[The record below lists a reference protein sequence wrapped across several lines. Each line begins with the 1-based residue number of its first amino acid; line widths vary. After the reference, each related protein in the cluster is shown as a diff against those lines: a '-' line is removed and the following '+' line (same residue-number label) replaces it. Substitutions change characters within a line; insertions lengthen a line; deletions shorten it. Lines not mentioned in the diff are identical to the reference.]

1 MWTFIAL
8 AVMFVV
14 QVMGTMVMY
23 APSILAPAAH
33 VDIGV
38 SASSVGVLSSICYGG
53 AIAATIISGQ
63 AIARFGP
70 LRWSQFCLLML
81 ACSTG
86 LIASGNLL
94 LVVMGGLILG
104 AGYGPLTPAS
114 STILVKRV
122 PEQLR
127 ATILSIKQTGVPAAG
142 VLTGAIIPSLILL
155 FSWKVAILILG
166 GMCVLL
172 AALIQP
178 TREEFDHGDL
188 AVSPVSKQSIV
199 ESLKMLST
207 DPRLREIGLMSFMY
221 SGMQMMFVSFFV
233 VYLTEHVGFTLLQAG
248 GAMAVGMIAG
258 ILARVLWGVISDQLA
273 KPRIILGWLGLGTSA
288 ATVTMALI
296 TPDWPLFVV
305 YGVGI
310 VMGITAMAWNGV
322 FLAEVANIAPRGDVG
337 MATSASLMVS
347 FGGVVVL
354 PALCWG
360 MITATGSYTIMFLIM
375 AAINVLPA
383 TLLLCRRV

>member
-1 MWTFIAL
+1 
-8 AVMFVV
+8 
-14 QVMGTMVMY
+14 
-23 APSILAPAAH
+23 
-33 VDIGV
+33 
-38 SASSVGVLSSICYGG
+38 
-53 AIAATIISGQ
+53 
-63 AIARFGP
+63 
-70 LRWSQFCLLML
+70 
-81 ACSTG
+81 
-86 LIASGNLL
+86 
-94 LVVMGGLILG
+94 
-104 AGYGPLTPAS
+104 
-114 STILVKRV
+114 
-122 PEQLR
+122 
-127 ATILSIKQTGVPAAG
+127 
-142 VLTGAIIPSLILL
+142 
-155 FSWKVAILILG
+155 
-166 GMCVLL
+166 
-172 AALIQP
+172 
-178 TREEFDHGDL
+178 
-188 AVSPVSKQSIV
+188 
-199 ESLKMLST
+199 MLST